1 MIRELQDEQQN
12 NVPEFEGNVL
22 RIQHVLLA
30 ARRNRQ
36 LSMQAVLSGSLL
48 FSYSGK
54 NKDGTDRLCTRTYAA
69 MAAEL
74 GCSKSSIARSI
85 AELKAGEYIERVRQ
99 SAYKY
104 TGSDAGFDRF
114 ELWFKTAEHKL
125 KDGSVVR
132 FTNSQAVVFAY
143 LYSHK
148 DKHGAVS
155 LTSSELARKLG
166 LNRCTVDGALRL
178 FALAGYISRPKKD
191 RGINRFKKSTWH
203 ISEKLL
209 NRRRKS
215 ARKAQRQD
223 GEQVIVHKTQAQV
236 EAERQSERA
245 AYDGFTA
252 ARRQHAEALADMNK
266 AKAAS
271 DAAFKSADRALT
283 GLDINIAFAEV
294 KGQANMPE
302 LIAKRRDFKAQRREA
317 LKRLQLTEA
326 DLLPAYTCPK
336 CCDTGYMDSGGICPK
351 CWAEFKKGRN

>member
-1 MIRELQDEQQN
+1 MIRELQGEQLN
-12 NVPEFEGNVL
+12 NIPETEGNVL
-22 RIQHVLLA
+22 RIQHALLA
-30 ARRNRQ
+30 AHRNKL

-48 FSYSGK
+48 FSYSGC
-54 NKDGTDRLCTRTYAA
+54 NKDGTDRICTRTYAA

-74 GCSKSSIARSI
+74 GCSKSSIARSM
-85 AELKAGEYIERVRQ
+85 AELKASDYIERVKQ

-104 TGSDAGFDRF
+104 TGSDAGFDRMEF
-114 ELWFKTAEHKL
+114 WIKTAEHKL

-148 DKHGAVS
+148 DKHGAVK

-166 LNRCTVDGALRL
+166 MSRCTVDNALRL

-191 RGINRFKKSTWH
+191 RGVNRFKKSTWH

-215 ARKAQRQD
+215 AKKAQRQGD
-223 GEQVIVHKTQAQV
+223 EQVVIHKTQAQA
-236 EAERQSERA
+236 EAERRSERA

-252 ARRQHAEALADMNK
+252 ARRQRAEALADVNK
-266 AKAAS
+266 AKAAA
-271 DAAFKSADRALT
+271 DEAFKSADRALS
-283 GLDINIAFAEV
+283 GLAINIAFAEV
-294 KGQANMPE
+294 RGQANLPE
-302 LIAKRRDFKAQRREA
+302 LIAKQRDFEAQRREA
-317 LKRLQLTEA
+317 LKRLKLTEA
-326 DLLPAYTCPK
+326 DLLPAYSCPK